1 MKLILNPR
9 LSASEFLRSLCE
21 ELGLGVDE
29 QADRDDKKLVD
40 QLNRDG
46 VPNVFLALPYNDHA
60 YDVVWGSLGGQITRR
75 VLEDF
80 LQKYLPAAE
89 PR

>member
-1 MKLILNPR
+1 
-9 LSASEFLRSLCE
+9 
-21 ELGLGVDE
+21 
-29 QADRDDKKLVD
+29 
-40 QLNRDG
+40 
-46 VPNVFLALPYNDHA
+46 
-60 YDVVWGSLGGQITRR
+60 VVWGSLGGQITRR